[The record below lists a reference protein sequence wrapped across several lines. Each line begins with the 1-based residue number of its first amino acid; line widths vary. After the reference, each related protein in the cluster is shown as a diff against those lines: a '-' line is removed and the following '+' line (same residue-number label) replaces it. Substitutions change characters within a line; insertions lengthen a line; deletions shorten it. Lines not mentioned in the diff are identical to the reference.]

1 MTPSQGKTLRA
12 LSALI
17 DERGYAPT
25 VRELAARLG
34 WRSPHSAHAHLRALR
49 DQGLVT
55 WWEGHSR
62 TLCLTED
69 AVGVMA
75 PEAECDAALD

>member
-1 MTPSQGKTLRA
+1 MTPSQSKTLRA
-12 LSALI
+12 LARLI

-25 VRELAARLG
+25 VRELADRLG
-34 WRSPHSAHAHLRALR
+34 WRSTNAVHPHLRALR

-62 TLCLTED
+62 TLRLTED
-69 AVGVMA
+69 ALCVMA
-75 PEAECDAALD
+75 SEAECDAARD

>member
-1 MTPSQGKTLRA
+1 MTPSPSKTLRA
-12 LSALI
+12 LTALI

-34 WRSPHSAHAHLRALR
+34 WRSTNAVHPHLRALR

-75 PEAECDAALD
+75 PEAACDAALD